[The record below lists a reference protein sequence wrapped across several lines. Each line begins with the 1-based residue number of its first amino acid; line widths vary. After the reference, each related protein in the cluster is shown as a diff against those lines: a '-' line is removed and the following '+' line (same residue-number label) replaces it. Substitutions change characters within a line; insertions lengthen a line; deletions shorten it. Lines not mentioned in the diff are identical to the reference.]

1 MKFYYETA
9 CSVQGYYQQSSKVLV
24 CKYLIK
30 IQFLTIFADVDECS
44 NEGNVACG
52 DHVKCENVDGGFNC
66 SCKEGYQP
74 STGKLQF
81 KPNDGTSCQGTWY
94 YKGLCVIIEIHL
106 LRNPPVPIYLQL
118 D

>member
-1 MKFYYETA
+1 M
-9 CSVQGYYQQSSKVLV
+9 LV

-44 NEGNVACG
+44 NEGTVACG
-52 DHVKCENVDGGFNC
+52 DHAKCENMDGGFKC

-81 KPNDGTSCQGTWY
+81 KPNDGTSCQGT
-94 YKGLCVIIEIHL
+94 
-106 LRNPPVPIYLQL
+106 
-118 D
+118 